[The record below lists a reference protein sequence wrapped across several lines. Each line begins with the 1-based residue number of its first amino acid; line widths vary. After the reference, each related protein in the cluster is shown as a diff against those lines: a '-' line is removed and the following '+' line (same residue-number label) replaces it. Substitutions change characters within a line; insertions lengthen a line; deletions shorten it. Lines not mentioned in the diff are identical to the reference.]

1 MPEFYLDVDAD
12 QARWSRLDSFTQGY
26 VQALF
31 FTEMEHGTTSDD
43 WNPETQ
49 SSLPGDV
56 TFADLSQT
64 AYATIS
70 ADCTAFQEKYATILD
85 MARELVP
92 GDTGLTYAREA
103 LDDTRLGQLFW
114 YARNGHGVAFTD
126 DGDADCLKSLQQA
139 AQACS
144 GLYVCYGD
152 DKMVHLS

>member
-1 MPEFYLDVDAD
+1 MPEFYLNFNDDA
-12 QARWSRLDSFTQGY
+12 ARWHRLDSFTQGY

-64 AYATIS
+64 AHATIV
-70 ADCTAFQEKYATILD
+70 ADCAAFQEKNATLLD

-92 GDTGLTYAREA
+92 GDTGLKYARDA

-114 YARNGHGVAFTD
+114 YARNGHGVSFLD
-126 DGDADCLKSLQQA
+126 DGDAPCLDSLQEA
-139 AQACS
+139 ARAIGS
-144 GLYVCYGD
+144 RDVYFGD
-152 DKMVHLS
+152 DGMVHL

>member
-1 MPEFYLDVDAD
+1 MPEFYLNFNDDA
-12 QARWSRLDSFTQGY
+12 ARWHRLDSFTQGY

-64 AYATIS
+64 AHATIV
-70 ADCTAFQEKYATILD
+70 ADCAAFQEKNATLLD

-92 GDTGLTYAREA
+92 GDTGLKYAREA
-103 LDDTRLGQLFW
+103 LDDTRLGQLF
-114 YARNGHGVAFTD
+114 
-126 DGDADCLKSLQQA
+126 
-139 AQACS
+139 
-144 GLYVCYGD
+144 
-152 DKMVHLS
+152 

>member
-1 MPEFYLDVDAD
+1 MPEFYLDFNDDA
-12 QARWSRLDSFTQGY
+12 ARWHRLDSFTQGY

-56 TFADLSQT
+56 TFADLSHT
-64 AYATIS
+64 ALATLV
-70 ADCTAFQEKYATILD
+70 ADCAAFQEKYATALD

-92 GDTGLTYAREA
+92 GTAGLRYTKTA

-126 DGDADCLKSLQQA
+126 DGNAECLKGLQQA
-139 AQACS
+139 GQACTS
-144 GLYVCYGD
+144 RDVYLGD
-152 DKMVHLS
+152 DGMIYLM